1 MPSRWHLRQR
11 QRYACQCIPR
21 PCCCETLRVN
31 DRGGNPHPKIRE
43 HSNCI
48 GFHLRAGKEKGW
60 KYLQRKSAIPGGL
73 SKTQQN
79 LATCCYAIDLVQAGP
94 SQPAH
99 QSWDSE
105 TSDQIFT
112 VWYRCIQRPPIQQDN
127 NVIENSCLPYL
138 LFTAVVLCKVH
149 PVEFREGKWTGMKVY
164 FGFTVAGDRS
174 AVDAAKK
181 IVGILD
187 EMGHEVLTRH
197 LVEENAW
204 EADRSISPREVYLR
218 DMKWLEKC
226 DMFIAEVSGSSF
238 GLGFETGYLLGA
250 TTKKVVLF
258 YRREVESKISLLITG
273 VTHPNCTL
281 VPYSDLSA
289 VEVWIRSNL
298 AE

>member
-1 MPSRWHLRQR
+1 
-11 QRYACQCIPR
+11 
-21 PCCCETLRVN
+21 
-31 DRGGNPHPKIRE
+31 
-43 HSNCI
+43 
-48 GFHLRAGKEKGW
+48 
-60 KYLQRKSAIPGGL
+60 
-73 SKTQQN
+73 
-79 LATCCYAIDLVQAGP
+79 
-94 SQPAH
+94 
-99 QSWDSE
+99 
-105 TSDQIFT
+105 
-112 VWYRCIQRPPIQQDN
+112 
-127 NVIENSCLPYL
+127 
-138 LFTAVVLCKVH
+138 
-149 PVEFREGKWTGMKVY
+149 MKVY

>member
-1 MPSRWHLRQR
+1 M
-11 QRYACQCIPR
+11 
-21 PCCCETLRVN
+21 
-31 DRGGNPHPKIRE
+31 KI
-43 HSNCI
+43 
-48 GFHLRAGKEKGW
+48 
-60 KYLQRKSAIPGGL
+60 
-73 SKTQQN
+73 
-79 LATCCYAIDLVQAGP
+79 
-94 SQPAH
+94 
-99 QSWDSE
+99 
-105 TSDQIFT
+105 
-112 VWYRCIQRPPIQQDN
+112 
-127 NVIENSCLPYL
+127 
-138 LFTAVVLCKVH
+138 
-149 PVEFREGKWTGMKVY
+149 Y